1 MQGVKANEWETQTY
15 ESVYIGG
22 KPKMGKT
29 SAATSAPTPMVF
41 VACDLGKISFWPGA
55 KRDEILVLPYQ
66 DLTREMGDQG
76 TSNPKKDIFVQLM
89 RDLSDIARSIK
100 TGMPIKLGD
109 GTEFPCPVSV
119 VLDGFTRLNS
129 MMVDGKL
136 SLQGKSYTE
145 DLEKQ
150 VRFNFWGKRGT
161 DVYTILQQYSSFKKA
176 NVIITGWVK
185 AEKRTLPD
193 GSSVETGRWLPDVGG
208 ANDLKTAGVVANT
221 LLADFEPTSKDYV
234 LRTKPDSR
242 YDWLGVRDNFTV
254 ENPVKVTYKPGEK
267 SPWEKVFGKKVK

>member
-1 MQGVKANEWETQTY
+1 MQGKTANEWETQEF

-29 SAATSAPTPMVF
+29 STATSAPTPMVF

-55 KRDEILVLPYQ
+55 KRDQILVLPYQ

-76 TSNPKKDIFVQLM
+76 TSNPKKDIFIQLM

-100 TGMPIKLGD
+100 TGTPLKLAD
-109 GTEFPCPVSV
+109 GTEFPTPVTV

-136 SLQGKSYTE
+136 SLQGKAYTE
-145 DLEKQ
+145 DLDKTI
-150 VRFNFWGKRGT
+150 RFNFWGKRGT

-176 NVIITGWVK
+176 NVVITGWIK
-185 AEKRTLPD
+185 AEKRQLPD

-221 LLADFEPTSKDYV
+221 VLADFDSTTKEYV

-242 YDWLGVRDNFTV
+242 YDWLGLRDNFTSTS
-254 ENPVKVTYKPGEK
+254 PLPVTYKPGDK
-267 SPWEKVFGKKVK
+267 SPWEKLFAGRKK